1 MKIYT
6 TAPEH
11 AGRVTSRIPVEL
23 TPAEARD
30 LANAA
35 DALERIWGPD
45 DWPLLTGLLR
55 IRRAWRV
62 EEGE

>member
-1 MKIYT
+1 MTVRYET
-6 TAPEH
+6 TSGVVTE
-11 AGRVTSRIPVEL
+11 RVPVEL

-30 LANAA
+30 LAAAA

-45 DWPLLTGLLR
+45 EWPLLTGLLR

-62 EEGE
+62 EEGK